1 MKKFLYLCLFGTALA
16 GGVSVS
22 FAGMWDN
29 ARAGSADRPTGYNPA
44 SIGRE
49 ASSAAKSAASA
60 SQSESVRLP
69 NDMIGN
75 FFGQHSPKPGSVPY
89 EGVEGAFYG
98 TTHTNSSASWSTD
111 ILNGDGVKIGSVKTY
126 YSNGQQINSV
136 SLNDVGK
143 KAGYTINGGKL
154 TSPASTGSIA
164 NATDATRPIGAQQGN
179 MVWNGKSWEP
189 YSPVSNPTAATST
202 LDSYVETGL
211 DEENIFRAQFGDGG
225 TKDVFPFKDG
235 DVVLQ
240 TDTHGAIFAKGG
252 QLVDGQGNTYT
263 IKDGTINVEG
273 TDYELPMQNSN
284 VSPRTTPASGANT
297 PTPDAGFD
305 AEAVY
310 GKYNK
315 DMMDSLESQWNGT
328 LPKVLP
334 TGALDTGFMR
344 EAGINSFIENAN
356 GTVDLKMGSDW
367 FGSSLTMDTK
377 DFNAIFGKGGELPI
391 QETHIGGGQ
400 SVLSLPNGSVLK
412 EAQNGLLTD
421 GKGNFFLESG
431 GNAYPVDPNMSPAEL
446 QTVANQAK
454 AKEALKAALVP
465 SGIDKA
471 NVTNAFE
478 YALQIL
484 EAVEGINQDDATKET
499 TVKGVQSLQN
509 SQGGA
514 SDYSMGTDVSLE
526 ATTISSA
533 AELMV
538 ELLKN
543 NPMNLTYMD
552 ETKCAEYKEDTST
565 RRECLQEMKKISAN
579 ATALSGVMIA
589 EGSNAISSKFYDR
602 IKNFTDINNNLGTGS
617 LGAMS
622 VINDAERYPYFE
634 MVRGTALSAVQLGVK
649 EMGTLTELD
658 DLAKE
663 AENAQ

>member
-16 GGVSVS
+16 GGVNIAKADLTGRINTWWNKGASGTVASEIVESGKTNLLNTGRTYSGSILPNGQKLNGEYKIYQGNGVTRLTSVTNPNETHTIFNNGAVYS
-22 FAGMWDN
+22 KLPNGN
-29 ARAGSADRPTGYNPA
+29 SYHSGSYGVKAFDSSGKLIAETDVTGDRINGLV
-44 SIGRE
+44 
-49 ASSAAKSAASA
+49 ASA
-60 SQSESVRLP
+60 TKP
-69 NDMIGN
+69 N
-75 FFGQHSPKPGSVPY
+75 
-89 EGVEGAFYG
+89 
-98 TTHTNSSASWSTD
+98 
-111 ILNGDGVKIGSVKTY
+111 
-126 YSNGQQINSV
+126 
-136 SLNDVGK
+136 
-143 KAGYTINGGKL
+143 
-154 TSPASTGSIA
+154 
-164 NATDATRPIGAQQGN
+164 
-179 MVWNGKSWEP
+179 
-189 YSPVSNPTAATST
+189 SPVSNPTAATPT

-211 DEENIFRAQFGDGG
+211 DEENIFREQFGE
-225 TKDVFPFKDG
+225 DVTSQVKTPQLRSGPQSGFEGEYEFAGYDANGMPVDRYGNILPG
-235 DVVLQ
+235 D
-240 TDTHGAIFAKGG
+240 
-252 QLVDGQGNTYT
+252 
-263 IKDGTINVEG
+263 G

-284 VSPRTTPASGANT
+284 VAPKTTPASGANT

-377 DFNAIFGKGGELPI
+377 DFNAIFGKRGELPI

-431 GNAYPVDPNMSPAEL
+431 GNAYPVGPNMSPAEL

-538 ELLKN
+538 ELLRN

-634 MVRGTALSAVQLGVK
+634 MVRGTVLSAVQLGVK

>member
-16 GGVSVS
+16 GGVNIAKADLTGRINTWWNNGASGTVASEIVESGKTNLLNTGRTYSGSILPNGQKLNGEYKIYQGNGVTRLTSVTNPNETHTIFNNGAVYS
-22 FAGMWDN
+22 KLPNGN
-29 ARAGSADRPTGYNPA
+29 SYHSGSYGVKAFDSSGKLIAETDVTGDRINGLV
-44 SIGRE
+44 
-49 ASSAAKSAASA
+49 ASA
-60 SQSESVRLP
+60 TKP
-69 NDMIGN
+69 N
-75 FFGQHSPKPGSVPY
+75 
-89 EGVEGAFYG
+89 
-98 TTHTNSSASWSTD
+98 
-111 ILNGDGVKIGSVKTY
+111 
-126 YSNGQQINSV
+126 
-136 SLNDVGK
+136 
-143 KAGYTINGGKL
+143 
-154 TSPASTGSIA
+154 
-164 NATDATRPIGAQQGN
+164 
-179 MVWNGKSWEP
+179 
-189 YSPVSNPTAATST
+189 SPVSNPTAATPT

-211 DEENIFRAQFGDGG
+211 DEENIFREQFGE
-225 TKDVFPFKDG
+225 DVTSQVKTPQLRSGPQSGFEGEYEFAGYDANGMPVDRYGNILPG
-235 DVVLQ
+235 D
-240 TDTHGAIFAKGG
+240 
-252 QLVDGQGNTYT
+252 
-263 IKDGTINVEG
+263 G

-284 VSPRTTPASGANT
+284 VAPKTTPASGANT
-297 PTPDAGFD
+297 PAPDAGFD

-315 DMMDSLESQWNGT
+315 DMMDHLESQWNGT

-334 TGALDTGFMR
+334 DSALDMGFIKQ
-344 EAGINSFIENAN
+344 AGINEFIPNAD

-391 QETHIGGGQ
+391 QETNLGGGQ
-400 SVLSLPNGSVLK
+400 SVLFLPNGSVLK

-454 AKEALKAALVP
+454 AKEALKAALKP
-465 SGIDKA
+465 SDIDKA

-509 SQGGA
+509 SQGGS

-526 ATTISSA
+526 ATTIASA

-538 ELLKN
+538 ELLRN
-543 NPMNLTYMD
+543 NPMNLTYLD

>member
-16 GGVSVS
+16 GGVNIAKADLTGRINTWLNNGASGTVASEIVESGKTNLLNSGRTYSGTMLPNGQKLNGEYKIYQGNGVTRLVS
-22 FAGMWDN
+22 TTN
-29 ARAGSADRPTGYNPA
+29 ANETHTIFNNGTVSSKLPNGNSYHSGSYGVKAYDSSGKLIAETDVTGDRINGLV
-44 SIGRE
+44 
-49 ASSAAKSAASA
+49 ASA
-60 SQSESVRLP
+60 TKP
-69 NDMIGN
+69 N
-75 FFGQHSPKPGSVPY
+75 
-89 EGVEGAFYG
+89 
-98 TTHTNSSASWSTD
+98 
-111 ILNGDGVKIGSVKTY
+111 
-126 YSNGQQINSV
+126 
-136 SLNDVGK
+136 
-143 KAGYTINGGKL
+143 
-154 TSPASTGSIA
+154 
-164 NATDATRPIGAQQGN
+164 
-179 MVWNGKSWEP
+179 
-189 YSPVSNPTAATST
+189 SPVSNPTAATPT

-211 DEENIFRAQFGDGG
+211 DEENIFRAQFGE
-225 TKDVFPFKDG
+225 DVTSQVKTPQLRSGPQSGFEGEYEFAGYDANGMPVDRYGNILPG
-235 DVVLQ
+235 D
-240 TDTHGAIFAKGG
+240 
-252 QLVDGQGNTYT
+252 
-263 IKDGTINVEG
+263 G

-284 VSPRTTPASGANT
+284 VAPKTTPASGANT
-297 PTPDAGFD
+297 PAPDAGFD

-315 DMMDSLESQWNGT
+315 DMMDHLESQWNGT

-334 TGALDTGFMR
+334 DSALDMGFIKK
-344 EAGINSFIENAN
+344 AGINEFIPNAD

-391 QETHIGGGQ
+391 QETNLGGGQ

-446 QTVANQAK
+446 KTVANQAK
-454 AKEALKAALVP
+454 AKEALKAALKP
-465 SGIDKA
+465 SDIDKA

-509 SQGGA
+509 SQGGS

-526 ATTISSA
+526 ATTIASA

-543 NPMNLTYMD
+543 NPMNLTYLD
-552 ETKCAEYKEDTST
+552 ETKCAEYEEDTST

>member
-16 GGVSVS
+16 GALP
-22 FAGMWDN
+22 AG
-29 ARAGSADRPTGYNPA
+29 A
-44 SIGRE
+44 
-49 ASSAAKSAASA
+49 
-60 SQSESVRLP
+60 L
-69 NDMIGN
+69 
-75 FFGQHSPKPGSVPY
+75 
-89 EGVEGAFYG
+89 
-98 TTHTNSSASWSTD
+98 
-111 ILNGDGVKIGSVKTY
+111 
-126 YSNGQQINSV
+126 
-136 SLNDVGK
+136 
-143 KAGYTINGGKL
+143 
-154 TSPASTGSIA
+154 
-164 NATDATRPIGAQQGN
+164 
-179 MVWNGKSWEP
+179 
-189 YSPVSNPTAATST
+189 
-202 LDSYVETGL
+202 ETG
-211 DEENIFRAQFGDGG
+211 
-225 TKDVFPFKDG
+225 
-235 DVVLQ
+235 
-240 TDTHGAIFAKGG
+240 IFAKDPSKFYKVGDSVTVKDPVLG
-252 QLVDGQGNTYT
+252 TVTGKVTGVDGGGLFSSGSVTIDYGSSHTVFKTLKTGKIDLSSGQNYAHATDIPTITDVPTANVGGTYVFSGAEMDT
-263 IKDGTINVEG
+263 ITKWDGTEYEVKGTWTEVGDNQYTFTDDSGKMVPTERFFKSPENVA
-273 TDYELPMQNSN
+273 PK
-284 VSPRTTPASGANT
+284 TTPASGA
-297 PTPDAGFD
+297 
-305 AEAVY
+305 
-310 GKYNK
+310 
-315 DMMDSLESQWNGT
+315 NGT

-334 TGALDTGFMR
+334 TDSLDMGFMR
-344 EAGINSFIENAN
+344 KAGINSFIENAN
-356 GTVDLKMGSDW
+356 GTVDLKMGSDL

-391 QETHIGGGQ
+391 KETNLGGGQ

-431 GNAYPVDPNMSPAEL
+431 GNAYPVNPNMSPAEL

-509 SQGGA
+509 SQGGS

-526 ATTISSA
+526 ATTIASA

-552 ETKCAEYKEDTST
+552 ETKCAEYEEDTST
-565 RRECLQEMKKISAN
+565 RRECQQEMKKISAN

-658 DLAKE
+658 DLEKE

>member
-49 ASSAAKSAASA
+49 ASSAAKSVSNAASSA

-75 FFGQHSPKPGSVPY
+75 FFGRHSPKPGSVSY

-111 ILNGDGVKIGSVKTY
+111 ILNGDGVKIGSVKSY
-126 YSNGQQINSV
+126 FQNGKLVENV

-143 KAGYTINGGKL
+143 KAGYTISGGKL
-154 TSPASTGSIA
+154 TAPASTGSIA
-164 NATDATRPIGAQQGN
+164 NATDATRPIGALNQQGN
-179 MVWNGKSWEP
+179 MAWNGKSWEP
-189 YSPVSNPTAATST
+189 YNPTSGKVYDLGTVK
-202 LDSYVETGL
+202 VEA
-211 DEENIFRAQFGDGG
+211 DAIPANNA
-225 TKDVFPFKDG
+225 FPFKDG

-263 IKDGTINVEG
+263 IKNGTINVDG
-273 TDYELPMQNSN
+273 TDYELSMKNSN
-284 VSPRTTPASGANT
+284 VAPNATLTTPVDG
-297 PTPDAGFD
+297 PTPDF
-305 AEAVY
+305 EAIY
-310 GKYNK
+310 GKNNMETMNRLQ
-315 DMMDSLESQWNGT
+315 DQWNGT

-334 TGALDTGFMR
+334 DSALDMDFIKK
-344 EAGINSFIENAN
+344 AGIDSWVGNAD
-356 GTVDLKMGSDW
+356 GTVSIKMGSDW
-367 FGSSLTMDTK
+367 FGDSLTIDTK
-377 DFNAIFGKGGELPI
+377 DFNAVFGKGGELPI
-391 QETHIGGGQ
+391 KETNLGGGQ
-400 SVLSLPNGSVLK
+400 SMKLLPDGSVLK
-412 EAQNGLLTD
+412 ETQNGLLTD

-431 GNAYPVDPNMSPAEL
+431 EMAYPVDPNMSPTEL

-454 AKEALKAALVP
+454 AKEALKAALKP
-465 SGIDKA
+465 SDIDKA
-471 NVTNAFE
+471 NITNAFE

-509 SQGGA
+509 SQGGS
-514 SDYSMGTDVSLE
+514 SDYSTGTDVSLE
-526 ATTISSA
+526 ATTIASA

-543 NPMNLTYMD
+543 NPMNLTYLD
-552 ETKCAEYKEDTST
+552 ETKCAEYEEDTST

-579 ATALSGVMIA
+579 ATALSGMMIA

>member
-49 ASSAAKSAASA
+49 SSSAAKSVSNAASSA

-75 FFGQHSPKPGSVPY
+75 FFGRHSPKPGSVSY

-111 ILNGDGVKIGSVKTY
+111 ILNGDGVKIGSVKSY
-126 YSNGQQINSV
+126 FQNGKLVENV

-143 KAGYTINGGKL
+143 KAGYTISGGKL
-154 TSPASTGSIA
+154 TAPASTGSIA
-164 NATDATRPIGAQQGN
+164 NATDATKPIGALNQQGN
-179 MVWNGKSWEP
+179 IE
-189 YSPVSNPTAATST
+189 AA
-202 LDSYVETGL
+202 VKA
-211 DEENIFRAQFGDGG
+211 AQEKGFKLGDGVAPEL
-225 TKDVFPFKDG
+225 TN
-235 DVVLQ
+235 
-240 TDTHGAIFAKGG
+240 A
-252 QLVDGQGNTYT
+252 GNTGTPSAPADVIYSSRMDAIHAGMEDAGVISMEDLGNGT
-263 IKDGTINVEG
+263 TRVTMKDGTSWISDAPLSETQKGLIPANAKFK
-273 TDYELPMQNSN
+273 TD
-284 VSPRTTPASGANT
+284 VTTTPVDG
-297 PTPDAGFD
+297 PTPDF
-305 AEAVY
+305 EAIY
-310 GKYNK
+310 GKNNME
-315 DMMDSLESQWNGT
+315 MMDRLQNQWNGT

-334 TGALDTGFMR
+334 DSALDMDFIKK
-344 EAGINSFIENAN
+344 AGIDSWVENAD
-356 GTVDLKMGSDW
+356 GTVDIKMGSDW
-367 FGSSLTMDTK
+367 FGDSLTIDTK
-377 DFNAIFGKGGELPI
+377 DFNAVFGKGGELPI
-391 QETHIGGGQ
+391 QETNLGGGQ
-400 SVLSLPNGSVLK
+400 SMKLLPDGSVLQ

-431 GNAYPVDPNMSPAEL
+431 EMAYPVDPNMSPTEL

-454 AKEALKAALVP
+454 AKEALKAALKP
-465 SGIDKA
+465 SDIDKA
-471 NVTNAFE
+471 NITNAFE

-509 SQGGA
+509 SQGGS
-514 SDYSMGTDVSLE
+514 SDYSTGTDVSLE
-526 ATTISSA
+526 ATTIASA

-543 NPMNLTYMD
+543 NPMNLTYLD
-552 ETKCAEYKEDTST
+552 ETKCAEYEEDTST
-565 RRECLQEMKKISAN
+565 RRECLQEMKKVSAN

>member
-16 GGVSVS
+16 GGTAWAIGGVQMSG
-22 FAGMWDN
+22 AMKE
-29 ARAGSADRPTGYNPA
+29 ARQAAA
-44 SIGRE
+44 AE
-49 ASSAAKSAASA
+49 AAAKAARNTSSGSAAKAALN
-60 SQSESVRLP
+60 VVTKGTY
-69 NDMIGN
+69 NG
-75 FFGQHSPKPGSVPY
+75 VPVTKTVY
-89 EGVEGAFYG
+89 PAG
-98 TTHTNSSASWSTD
+98 T
-111 ILNGDGVKIGSVKTY
+111 
-126 YSNGQQINSV
+126 
-136 SLNDVGK
+136 
-143 KAGYTINGGKL
+143 KL
-154 TSPASTGSIA
+154 TSPGNGKYSYAYTVEPGDTVVHIQGEGIDQISITKASGVGGVNRIWNMKTGDMAYQVVDS
-164 NATDATRPIGAQQGN
+164 NGVKMVPSFTDANGNALSGGYFRENLYKPTSGALNQQGN
-179 MVWNGKSWEP
+179 IE
-189 YSPVSNPTAATST
+189 AA
-202 LDSYVETGL
+202 VKA
-211 DEENIFRAQFGDGG
+211 AQEKDFKLGDGVA
-225 TKDVFPFKDG
+225 DE
-235 DVVLQ
+235 LIN
-240 TDTHGAIFAKGG
+240 A
-252 QLVDGQGNTYT
+252 GNTGTPSPKLDAPAEVIYSSRMDAVHAGMQDAGVISMEDLGNGT
-263 IKDGTINVEG
+263 TRVTMKDGTSWISDAPLSETQNG
-273 TDYELPMQNSN
+273 LIPAGAKFKTD
-284 VSPRTTPASGANT
+284 VTTTPVDT
-297 PTPDAGFD
+297 PTPDF
-305 AEAVY
+305 EAIY

-315 DMMDSLESQWNGT
+315 DMMDHLESQWNGT

-334 TGALDTGFMR
+334 DSALDMGFIKQ
-344 EAGINSFIENAN
+344 AGINEFIPNAD

-391 QETHIGGGQ
+391 QETNLGGGQ

-446 QTVANQAK
+446 KTVANQAK
-454 AKEALKAALVP
+454 AKEALKAALKP
-465 SGIDKA
+465 SDIDKA

-509 SQGGA
+509 SQGGS

-526 ATTISSA
+526 ATTIASA

-543 NPMNLTYMD
+543 NPMNLTYLD

>member
-29 ARAGSADRPTGYNPA
+29 ARAGSADRPTGYNSA

-49 ASSAAKSAASA
+49 ASSAAKSA
-60 SQSESVRLP
+60 
-69 NDMIGN
+69 
-75 FFGQHSPKPGSVPY
+75 VPY

-98 TTHTNSSASWSTD
+98 TTHTTSSASWSTD

-164 NATDATRPIGAQQGN
+164 NATDATRPWGALNQQEN
-179 MVWNGKSWEP
+179 MAWNGKSWEP
-189 YSPVSNPTAATST
+189 YSPVSNPTATTPT

-235 DVVLQ
+235 DVVLE

-252 QLVDGQGNTYT
+252 QLVDAQGNTYT
-263 IKDGTINVEG
+263 IKDGTIKVDG
-273 TDYELPMQNSN
+273 LDRPIQNSN
-284 VSPRTTPASGANT
+284 VAPKTTPASGANT
-297 PTPDAGFD
+297 STPDAGFD
-305 AEAVY
+305 AEATY
-310 GKYNK
+310 GKNNME
-315 DMMDSLESQWNGT
+315 MMEHLESQWNGT

-334 TGALDTGFMR
+334 TDSLDTGFMR
-344 EAGINSFIENAN
+344 EAGINSFIPNAD

-391 QETHIGGGQ
+391 QETNLGGGQ

-421 GKGNFFLESG
+421 GKGHFFLESG
-431 GNAYPVDPNMSPAEL
+431 GNAYPVDPNMSPTEL
-446 QTVANQAK
+446 KTVANQAK
-454 AKEALKAALVP
+454 AKESLKAALKP

-499 TVKGVQSLQN
+499 TVKVQRLQN
-509 SQGGA
+509 SQGGS

-526 ATTISSA
+526 ATTIASA

-543 NPMNLTYMD
+543 NPMNLTYLD

-579 ATALSGVMIA
+579 ATALSGLMIA

>member
-16 GGVSVS
+16 GGTAWAISAADGVNMAYGRATGVSREQLE
-22 FAGMWDN
+22 AAAKA
-29 ARAGSADRPTGYNPA
+29 ARNTSSG
-44 SIGRE
+44 
-49 ASSAAKSAASA
+49 SAAKAASN
-60 SQSESVRLP
+60 VVTKGTY
-69 NDMIGN
+69 NG
-75 FFGQHSPKPGSVPY
+75 VPVTKTVY
-89 EGVEGAFYG
+89 PAG
-98 TTHTNSSASWSTD
+98 T
-111 ILNGDGVKIGSVKTY
+111 
-126 YSNGQQINSV
+126 
-136 SLNDVGK
+136 
-143 KAGYTINGGKL
+143 KL
-154 TSPASTGSIA
+154 TSPGNGKYSYTYTVEPGDTVMHIQGEGIDQISITKASGVGGVNRIWNMKTGDMAYQVVDS
-164 NATDATRPIGAQQGN
+164 NGVKMVPSFTDANGNALSGGYFRENLYKPTSGALNQQVKTPQLRSGPQSGFEGEYEFAGYDANGMPVDRYGN
-179 MVWNGKSWEP
+179 ILP
-189 YSPVSNPTAATST
+189 
-202 LDSYVETGL
+202 
-211 DEENIFRAQFGDGG
+211 GD
-225 TKDVFPFKDG
+225 
-235 DVVLQ
+235 
-240 TDTHGAIFAKGG
+240 
-252 QLVDGQGNTYT
+252 
-263 IKDGTINVEG
+263 G

-284 VSPRTTPASGANT
+284 VAPKTTPASGANT

-305 AEAVY
+305 AKAVY

-315 DMMDSLESQWNGT
+315 DMMDHLESQWNGT

-334 TGALDTGFMR
+334 DSALDMGFIKQ
-344 EAGINSFIENAN
+344 AGINEFIPNAD

-446 QTVANQAK
+446 KTVANQAK
-454 AKEALKAALVP
+454 AKEALKAALKP
-465 SGIDKA
+465 SDIDKA

>member
-16 GGVSVS
+16 GGTAWAISAADGVNMAYGRATGVSREQLE
-22 FAGMWDN
+22 AAAKA
-29 ARAGSADRPTGYNPA
+29 ARNTSSG
-44 SIGRE
+44 
-49 ASSAAKSAASA
+49 SAAKAASNTVGSAA
-60 SQSESVRLP
+60 
-69 NDMIGN
+69 
-75 FFGQHSPKPGSVPY
+75 KTGSVSY
-89 EGVEGAFYG
+89 KGVEGAFYG

-111 ILNGDGVKIGSVKTY
+111 ILNGDGVKIGSVKSY
-126 YSNGQQINSV
+126 FSNGKLVENV

-143 KAGYTINGGKL
+143 KAGYTISGGKL
-154 TSPASTGSIA
+154 TAPASTGSIA
-164 NATDATRPIGAQQGN
+164 NATDATRSTGALNQQGN
-179 MVWNGKSWEP
+179 IE
-189 YSPVSNPTAATST
+189 AA
-202 LDSYVETGL
+202 VKV
-211 DEENIFRAQFGDGG
+211 AQEKDFKLGDGVADELTNAGNTG
-225 TKDVFPFKDG
+225 TPSEVLDASADVIYSSRMDAVHAGMENAGIISMEDLGDGTTRITMKDG
-235 DVVLQ
+235 SVWVNDYPLSQTQDQFIPAGAKFKTDV
-240 TDTHGAIFAKGG
+240 AA
-252 QLVDGQGNTYT
+252 
-263 IKDGTINVEG
+263 
-273 TDYELPMQNSN
+273 
-284 VSPRTTPASGANT
+284 TPASGANT

-315 DMMDSLESQWNGT
+315 DMMDHLESQWNGT